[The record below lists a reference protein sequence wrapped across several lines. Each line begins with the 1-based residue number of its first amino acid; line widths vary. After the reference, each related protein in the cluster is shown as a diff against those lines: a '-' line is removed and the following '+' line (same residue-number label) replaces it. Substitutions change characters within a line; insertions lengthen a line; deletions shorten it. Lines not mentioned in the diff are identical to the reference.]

1 MARTIAVIKA
11 QILASVAADS
21 DLAVLTSQ
29 SQTAYWRLWCYIQ
42 AVAINLF
49 EQIIDLFTIEIETL
63 IASNVPATV
72 PWIRAEVLLF
82 QYSAANPQVVQINDD
97 FSVGYATVDET
108 LQIISNCAVVPK
120 NNGQIDIKVAT
131 DSPPTQLSA
140 PQVVALSAY
149 IDDILPAGALYNV
162 VNAAADT
169 LRIDG
174 TIYYN
179 GQYNGTIQADI
190 EASLE
195 TFMAS
200 LPFNGVI
207 KITDIITALL
217 DVSGVTDVNLSQI
230 TVVGDNGVTTNLILA
245 STEVVRSVQTYSGYV
260 IEDVGNPFSTTLTY
274 AVANV

>member
-179 GQYNGTIQADI
+179 GQYNGTIQADV
-190 EASLE
+190 EAALA

-207 KITDIITALL
+207 KVTDIIQALL
-217 DVSGVTDVNLSQI
+217 DVAGVTDVNLSQI

>member
-179 GQYNGTIQADI
+179 GQYNGTIQADV
-190 EASLE
+190 EAALAI
-195 TFMAS
+195 FMAS

-207 KITDIITALL
+207 KVTDIIQALL
-217 DVSGVTDVNLSQI
+217 DVAGVTDVNLSQI

>member
-1 MARTIAVIKA
+1 MARSIAVIKA
-11 QILASVAADS
+11 AILASVAADA

-29 SQTAYWRLWCYIQ
+29 SQTAYWRLWTYIQ
-42 AVAINLF
+42 AVAINLH

-72 PWIRAEVLLF
+72 PWIRAEVLAF
-82 QYSAANPQVVQINDD
+82 QYSATNPQVVQINAD
-97 FSVGYATVDET
+97 FSVGYAVVDDT
-108 LQIISNCAVVPK
+108 LMIISNCAVVPK

-131 DSPPTQLSA
+131 SNPPTQLSA

-179 GQYNGTIQADI
+179 GQYNGTIQADV
-190 EASLE
+190 EAALA

-207 KITDIITALL
+207 KITDIITAIL
-217 DVSGVTDVNLSQI
+217 DVAGVTDLNLSRI

-260 IEDVGNPFSTTLTY
+260 IEDSGNLFSATLIY
-274 AVANV
+274 AVANE

>member
-42 AVAINLF
+42 AVAINLL
-49 EQIIDLFTIEIETL
+49 EQIIDLFTIEIEDL
-63 IASNVPATV
+63 ISSNVPATV

-82 QYSAANPQVVQINDD
+82 QYSAANPQIVQINTD

-179 GQYNGTIQADI
+179 GQYNGTIQANV
-190 EASLE
+190 ETALN
-195 TFMAS
+195 TFMNS

-207 KITDIITALL
+207 KVTDIIQAIL
-217 DVSGVTDVNLSQI
+217 DVAGVTDVNLSQI

-245 STEVVRSVQTYSGYV
+245 STEIIRNVQTYSGYV
-260 IEDVGNPFSTTLTY
+260 IEDAVNPFSTNIIY

>member
-179 GQYNGTIQADI
+179 GQYNGTIQADV
-190 EASLE
+190 EAALAI
-195 TFMAS
+195 FMAS

-207 KITDIITALL
+207 KVTDIIQALL
-217 DVSGVTDVNLSQI
+217 DVAGVTDVNLSQI

-260 IEDVGNPFSTTLTY
+260 IEDVGNPFSTTITY